1 MSTSLYWSR
10 VPVELKEES
19 LYSLK
24 RALAKKIWD
33 SDGEMGE
40 NIVVVGHELIPFLEG
55 IVEGNGSGDMGR
67 DAKKLIDAINE
78 YGKVQLC
85 IHYVTCK

>member
-10 VPVELKEES
+10 VPVEPKENS

-24 RALAKKIWD
+24 WTLARKIWD
-33 SDGEMGE
+33 SDGSCGE
-40 NIVVVGHELIPFLEG
+40 STEIVGEELIPFLEG

-67 DAKKLIDAINE
+67 DAKKLIEAIRQ

-85 IHYVTCK
+85 IHS

>member
-10 VPVELKEES
+10 VPVEPKEES

-24 RALAKKIWD
+24 WTLARKLWD
-33 SDGEMGE
+33 SDGSCVESTI
-40 NIVVVGHELIPFLEG
+40 IVGKELIPFLEG
-55 IVEGNGSGDMGR
+55 IIEGNGSGDMGR
-67 DAKKLIDAINE
+67 DAKKLIEAINQ

-85 IHYVTCK
+85 IRS

>member
-10 VPVELKEES
+10 VPVEPDEHS

-24 RALAKKIWD
+24 WTLAKKIWGA
-33 SDGEMGE
+33 DGSCGQSTR
-40 NIVVVGHELIPFLEG
+40 VVGKELIPFLEG

-67 DAKKLIDAINE
+67 DAKKLIEAVRQ

-85 IHYVTCK
+85 IHS

>member
-10 VPVELKEES
+10 VPVEPKEES

-24 RALAKKIWD
+24 WTLARKLWD
-33 SDGEMGE
+33 SDGSCGE
-40 NIVVVGHELIPFLEG
+40 STIVVGKELIPFLEG

-67 DAKKLIDAINE
+67 DAKRLINAINQ

-85 IHYVTCK
+85 IHS